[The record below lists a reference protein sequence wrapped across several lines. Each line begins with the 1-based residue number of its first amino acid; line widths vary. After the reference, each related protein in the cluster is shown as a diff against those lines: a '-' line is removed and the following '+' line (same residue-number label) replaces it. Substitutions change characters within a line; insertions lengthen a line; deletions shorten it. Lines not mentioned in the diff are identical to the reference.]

1 MFYHLDSS
9 GRLYGTMLS
18 LALTF
23 NKAINCTVLPSVSK
37 FISFRNAAFQTSLLF
52 PGAYEFNG

>member
-9 GRLYGTMLS
+9 GRLYGTLLS
-18 LALTF
+18 LTLNYKEAT
-23 NKAINCTVLPSVSK
+23 NCTVLPNVSK

-52 PGAYEFNG
+52 PGAYESYG